1 MHGPLRPPD
10 ATASETAQR
19 IFSAGAALLRHLE
32 AGRAIDARAL
42 RDAMTAAFGGTDADG
57 AWLWKQAYEAAEA
70 ATTLLLRRFG
80 PAMIAQAA
88 GPAGV
93 LALIAR
99 IARLEPPQTR
109 RDDVQQRFQ
118 QFSTPLELAWC
129 VAACAGVTDRDVVL
143 EPSAGTGTLA
153 AAAALGLNSAAGG
166 RLALNELTSTRAGLL
181 HLAFPGAGVSRHDAE
196 HIADLLPDLRPSVV
210 VMNPP
215 FSRSAGSSKLAVGAD
230 LRHVAAAYRALR
242 PGGRL
247 VAITAA
253 NRDPSA
259 GGWRQAFPS
268 RQPAPDVLFTSP
280 IAGRLYRSRGTTFE
294 TRLTV
299 LEKPGETARGT
310 VAIAEPAES
319 AEDLLTAALK
329 ALPARLPLG
338 DADAARPRAQGAARR
353 RRKSPKAPPSP
364 AAAEP
369 AAWRD
374 AEPLAYSSRRT
385 SDAAVIDDD
394 RPYHPWTPSVV
405 IVDNAKRHP
414 TTLVQ
419 SAAMSAVDHRR
430 PTARPVLPA
439 HLVTD
444 GALSD
449 AQLESIVLAAEA
461 HSADLPG
468 RYSIDSDYDNVRY
481 LGPDGPQATDAARRD
496 PDSEANV
503 TWSEPTAIRRGWMLG
518 DGTGCGKGRQVTG
531 IILDRWLQGC
541 RRALWLSASDKLI
554 EDARRDWTALGG
566 RASDVAAVN
575 KWRQKDPIDRAT
587 GILFSTYATLRS
599 AGRGG
604 NPSRLE
610 QIIEWLAGGADEE
623 ARHAWDGVI
632 VFDESHAMSNAAGGK
647 GARGAIAPSQQGR
660 AGVRLQ
666 NALPQARI
674 VYSSATGASTI
685 DGLCYASRLG
695 LWGTPETPFPARA
708 DFVQA
713 MDAGGVAALEV
724 VARDCK
730 ALGRYQARALSY
742 TGVEVDIVE
751 HVLTP
756 EQTAIYDEYARAFK
770 IIHHNLG
777 AALEATGIDTG
788 DVCNARAKAAARS
801 AFELAKQRFFSHL
814 LTAMKCPTLIA
825 SIEDDLKSDLAP
837 VVQVVSTGE
846 ALTERRLS
854 QVPTSEWD
862 DLSIDLTPREYVL
875 DYLMHAFPVS
885 LHEEYEDDEGNVHT
899 RPTRDKDGNP
909 VLSQEA
915 VDLRDAL
922 VEKLASMPPIG
933 AALDQLLHHFGH
945 DDVAEVTGRSRRV
958 LRISDDGRG
967 DRLAVRNRPASAN
980 LNETQA
986 FMDGKKRTLVF
997 SGAGNT
1003 GRSYHADLACAN
1015 TKRRRHYLLEAG
1027 WQANQAIQGLGRTHR
1042 TRQKSAPLF
1051 SPVTTNVKGER
1062 RFTSTIARRIHSL
1075 GAITRG
1081 QKDSQSGMGDDNAAL
1096 FREADNFE
1104 SEYAKAALRA
1114 FYHDL
1119 YAGRIDGWSADSF
1132 EEETGLSI
1140 TDSENQLLTDLPP
1153 MHTFLNRLLAL
1164 EIDEQNHLFGHLEQ
1178 LVDANIEGAIQAG
1191 TYNRGV
1197 ERIAAAGLELV
1208 TTETAEAPG
1217 GAQVHL
1223 VEILRRDRL
1232 RPTTVGTALEIY
1244 TAENNSSGTGAV
1256 LLRNT
1261 RSGNVAL
1268 CTGAPSQTLEDGTIQ
1283 KRRRIIQPASRRTEP
1298 LDSFKTGW
1306 KPVEID
1312 EWRRAWVEQCA
1323 ALPEFRESHFWL
1335 VTGVLLPIW
1344 QKLPGT
1350 DVRVYRLTTDCGT
1363 SLIGRVLTAGQ
1374 MDAVRMKLGLGASD
1388 IPKMTPGE
1396 RMAELTA
1403 RRCKYLLDGDLV
1415 LSGRRHMG
1423 AVRAEIEH
1431 RNPEIVARLK
1441 TLGFVTEIV
1450 QYRARVF
1457 VPDAATLGRVLGA
1470 YPVLAR
1476 HETH

>member
-10 ATASETAQR
+10 ATASDAAPR
-19 IFSAGAALLRHLE
+19 IFSAGTSLLRHLE
-32 AGRAIDARAL
+32 EGRALDARAL

-57 AWLWKQAYEAAEA
+57 AWLWKQAYEASEV

-80 PAMIAQAA
+80 PAMIARAA
-88 GPAGV
+88 DPAGV

-129 VAACAGVTDRDVVL
+129 VAACAGVTPRDVVL

-153 AAAALGLNSAAGG
+153 AAAALGLDAAAGE
-166 RLALNELTSTRAGLL
+166 RLALNELTGTRAGLL
-181 HLAFPGAGVSRHDAE
+181 HLAFPNADVSRHDAE

-215 FSRSAGSSKLAVGAD
+215 FSRSAGSSKLASGTD

-247 VAITAA
+247 VALTAA
-253 NRDPSA
+253 NRDPATS
-259 GGWRQAFPS
+259 GWRQVFPD
-268 RQPAPDVLFTSP
+268 RQPAPDVLFTCP
-280 IAGRLYRSRGTTFE
+280 IAGRLYRSRGTTYE

-299 LEKPGETARGT
+299 LEKPAGKTRGT
-310 VAIAEPAES
+310 VAVAEPAAS
-319 AEDLLTAALK
+319 AAELLATALN

-338 DADAARPRAQGAARR
+338 DADTARPTAQGAARV
-353 RRKSPKAPPSP
+353 RRKPRKARPSP
-364 AAAEP
+364 AADEP
-369 AAWRD
+369 ASWQD
-374 AEPLAYSSRRT
+374 AQPIAYTSRRT

-405 IVDNAKRHP
+405 IVDGAKRHP

-439 HLVTD
+439 RVVTE
-444 GALSD
+444 GMLSD
-449 AQLESIVLAAEA
+449 AQLESVVLAAEA
-461 HSADLPG
+461 HAADLPG
-468 RYSIDSDYDNVRY
+468 RYAIDSDYDSVRY
-481 LGPDGPQATDAARRD
+481 LGPDGPQATDVSRRD
-496 PDSEANV
+496 PAAEGNV
-503 TWSEPTAIRRGWMLG
+503 TWSNPTPLRRGWMLG
-518 DGTGCGKGRQVTG
+518 DGTGTGKGRQVAG
-531 IILDRWLQGC
+531 IILDRWLRGS

-566 RASDVAAVN
+566 RAGDVAPVN

-587 GILFSTYATLRS
+587 GVLFATYATLRS

-610 QIIEWLAGGADEE
+610 QVIEWLAGSLDEE

-666 NALPQARI
+666 NALPQARV
-674 VYSSATGASTI
+674 VYVSATGASTI

-724 VARDCK
+724 VARDSQ

-742 TGVEVDIVE
+742 TGVEVDILE

-756 EQTAIYDEYARAFK
+756 EQTAVYNEYARAFQ
-770 IIHHNLG
+770 IVHHNLG

-788 DVCNARAKAAARS
+788 ETCNARAKAAARS

-814 LTAMKCPTLIA
+814 LTSMKCPTLIA
-825 SIEDDLKSDLAP
+825 SIEDDLRNDLAP
-837 VVQVVSTGE
+837 VVQIVSTGE

-875 DYLMHAFPVS
+875 DYLMHAFPVG

-899 RPTRDKDGNP
+899 RPVQGTDGNP

-915 VDLRDAL
+915 VELRDAL

-945 DDVAEVTGRSRRV
+945 DEVAEVTGRSRRV

-980 LNETQA
+980 LHETQA
-986 FMDGKKRTLVF
+986 FMDGKKRVLVF

-1114 FYHDL
+1114 FYRDL
-1119 YAGRIDGWSADSF
+1119 YAGRIEDWSADSF
-1132 EEETGLSI
+1132 AEQTGLSI
-1140 TDSENQLLTDLPP
+1140 TDSEGQLLTDLPP

-1164 EIDEQNHLFGHLEQ
+1164 EIHEQNHLFEHLER

-1191 TYNRGV
+1191 TYHRGV
-1197 ERIAAAGLELV
+1197 ERITAAGLELV
-1208 TTETAEAPG
+1208 ATETAETPG
-1217 GAQVHL
+1217 GAPVHL
-1223 VEILRRDRL
+1223 VEIRRRDRL
-1232 RPTTVGTALEIY
+1232 RPTTIGAALEIY
-1244 TAENNSSGTGAV
+1244 AAAKASPGAGAV

-1268 CTGAPSQTLEDGTIQ
+1268 CTGAPSQTLEDGTVQ

-1298 LDSFKTGW
+1298 LESLKTGW
-1306 KPVEID
+1306 QPIEID
-1312 EWRRAWVEQCA
+1312 EWRTAWAEQCA
-1323 ALPEFRESHFWL
+1323 ALPEFRESRFWL
-1335 VTGVLLPIW
+1335 VTGVLLPVW

-1441 TLGFVTEIV
+1441 TLGCVTEIV

-1457 VPDAATLGRVLGA
+1457 VPDAATLGRVLDA
-1470 YPVLAR
+1470 YPVLVR